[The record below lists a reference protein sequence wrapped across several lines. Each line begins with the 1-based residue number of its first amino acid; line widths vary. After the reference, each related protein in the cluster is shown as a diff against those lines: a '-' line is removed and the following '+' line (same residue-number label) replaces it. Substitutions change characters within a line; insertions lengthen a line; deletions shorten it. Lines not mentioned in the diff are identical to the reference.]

1 MINHLSIP
9 GMTALKSSDA
19 TVIRQ
24 IVLSLVSELERLN
37 KRIDSLEN
45 NTQSSIKKDK
55 YYGV

>member
-24 IVLSLVSELERLN
+24 IVLSLLAELERLN

-45 NTQSSIKKDK
+45 NAQSPIKKER

>member
-19 TVIRQ
+19 TIIRQ
-24 IVLSLVSELERLN
+24 IVLSLVAELERLN

-45 NTQSSIKKDK
+45 NAQSPIKKER

>member
-1 MINHLSIP
+1 MINQLSIP
-9 GMTALKSSDA
+9 GLTALKSSDA

-24 IVLSLVSELERLN
+24 IVLSLVAELERLN

-45 NTQSSIKKDK
+45 NTQSSTKKDK

>member
-24 IVLSLVSELERLN
+24 IVLSLVAELERLN

-45 NTQSSIKKDK
+45 NAQSPIKKER